1 MSSHLRDIAD
11 ALAAALAAET
21 FTAVADQPTVD
32 RKNWPTYDV
41 EDLIDPVIAI
51 TPASMTVV
59 RVDRVNHEYDH
70 SINVALMR
78 HTPTEA
84 GADDMFD
91 LLEELVDLIR
101 SHDWDES
108 VTFPSGVT
116 SPMEVEVDLNPDEAL
131 QERNVWRGIVTV
143 VYRLH
148 RATT

>member
-1 MSSHLRDIAD
+1 MSSNLRDIAD

-21 FTAVADQPTVD
+21 FSSVSDQPTVE

-41 EDLIDPVIAI
+41 EDLVDPVIAI

-84 GADDMFD
+84 RADDMFD

-108 VTFPSGVT
+108 VTFPAGVT

-143 VYRLH
+143 VYRMH